1 MIADATIHFKKGKI
15 STLLETRVLVPL
27 IEAFA
32 AVFPLPQ
39 LLVLLVEEAATRTSI
54 KASTKEFKGVFS
66 NLALGRNS
74 IDFSTLTSEERK
86 FMEAMFGGKTDF
98 KMVRILERVITIP
111 SDISTMSD
119 ESFHHQTNNF

>member
-27 IEAFA
+27 TEAFA

-39 LLVLLVEEAATRTSI
+39 LLALLVEEAATRTFTR
-54 KASTKEFKGVFS
+54 ASTKEFKGVFS

-98 KMVRILERVITIP
+98 EMVRILERVITIP

-119 ESFHHQTNNF
+119 ESFHHQTNDF

>member
-27 IEAFA
+27 TEAFA

-39 LLVLLVEEAATRTSI
+39 LLALLVEEAATRTFTR
-54 KASTKEFKGVFS
+54 ASTKEFKGVFS

-98 KMVRILERVITIP
+98 EMVRILERVITIP